1 MTAFWVALAV
11 LACAATAAVIWP
23 LLRTP
28 RGGPAAAPHAG
39 ESTLAADDAKRLAV
53 YRDRRHEIDTEAQAG
68 RLSPE
73 EAQRAQAELV
83 AEVADHFPAD
93 GPAPVTAV
101 GRSASAGKPWLL
113 VTGLA
118 LAIPLVAALV
128 YDRVGAPGVVAL
140 DPFELRG
147 EMDPARLDAA
157 IADLRERAT
166 RAATD
171 GEAWAMLAEALRMK
185 GDLAGSAEAFAKAAQ
200 HFSPPSARLLADYAD
215 VLVSL
220 KGGEFGPEPVALLTR
235 ALAID
240 PRDPKSLALM
250 GAAQY
255 RNGDLKSALTTLR
268 TLRDLLPPDSGQAGA
283 IGEAI
288 GRIETTLGVAAAPGG
303 ATGAGSAAG
312 GPTAPAAPAASAA
325 SAASAAPAAPAA
337 PNAPNAPNAP
347 IASAPGGPVAAGR
360 IEIDPSL
367 ANRLPPGTVLFVSAR
382 LAEGPRMPLA
392 ARRLTPQQLPITF
405 ELSDAD
411 AMNPASKPSQAGP
424 LIIEARLSASGNA
437 IRASGDL
444 FGVSAAGPPGRRDLA
459 IRIDQVVP

>member
-1 MTAFWVALAV
+1 MTAFWAALAA

-28 RGGPAAAPHAG
+28 RGGPTAAPPAG
-39 ESTLAADDAKRLAV
+39 ESTLAADEAKRLAV

-83 AEVADHFPAD
+83 AEVADHFPVNDA
-93 GPAPVTAV
+93 APVAAV
-101 GRSASAGKPWLL
+101 GRPASAGKPWLL
-113 VTGLA
+113 VAGLA
-118 LAIPLVAALV
+118 LAIPLLAALV

-140 DPFELRG
+140 APFELRG

-157 IADLRERAT
+157 ITDLRERAT

-171 GEAWAMLAEALRMK
+171 GEAWAMLAEALRLK

-200 HFSPPSARLLADYAD
+200 YFSPPSARLLADYAD

-235 ALAID
+235 ALAIN

-303 ATGAGSAAG
+303 APSAGNPAGAAG
-312 GPTAPAAPAASAA
+312 GPTTPAASTA
-325 SAASAAPAAPAA
+325 
-337 PNAPNAPNAP
+337 
-347 IASAPGGPVAAGR
+347 
-360 IEIDPSL
+360 
-367 ANRLPPGTVLFVSAR
+367 
-382 LAEGPRMPLA
+382 
-392 ARRLTPQQLPITF
+392 
-405 ELSDAD
+405 
-411 AMNPASKPSQAGP
+411 
-424 LIIEARLSASGNA
+424 
-437 IRASGDL
+437 
-444 FGVSAAGPPGRRDLA
+444 
-459 IRIDQVVP
+459 